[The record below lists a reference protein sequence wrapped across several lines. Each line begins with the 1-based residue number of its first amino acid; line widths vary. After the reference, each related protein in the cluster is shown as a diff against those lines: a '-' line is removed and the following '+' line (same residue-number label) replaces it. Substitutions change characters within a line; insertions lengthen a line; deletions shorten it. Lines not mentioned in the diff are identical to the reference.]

1 MAIYKITDI
10 LNSIQSMRNDGF
22 EYVDISE
29 LMHDEPYDDDDECNS
44 TTLVLSA
51 IESDSCTEED
61 MIDSVKLPDN
71 YSCHQW

>member
-10 LNSIQSMRNDGF
+10 LNSIQSMRKDGY

-29 LMHDEPYDDDDECNS
+29 LMPDEPYDEDDEDIGA
-44 TTLVLSA
+44 TLILNA
-51 IESDSCTEED
+51 IENDSYTEED

-71 YSCHQW
+71 YSCHQ

>member
-10 LNSIQSMRNDGF
+10 LNSIQSMRKDSF

-29 LMHDEPYDDDDECNS
+29 IIHDESYGDDGA
-44 TTLVLSA
+44 TLVIDA
-51 IESDSCTEED
+51 IKDISSTEED